1 MNLTFVKLEDDKE
14 CILLDQFEFE
24 NKKYVVLVNSEDEN
38 DFIVRQV
45 INDEL
50 VGLESKEQFDKVYMY
65 YIKDR
70 FN

>member
-1 MNLTFVKLEDDKE
+1 MNLTFVKLEDNKE

-24 NKKYVVLVNSEDEN
+24 KNKYVVLVNSEDEN

-50 VGLESKEQFDKVYMY
+50 VGLESEEQFNKVYVY
-65 YIKDR
+65 YINNR
-70 FN
+70 FS